1 MPRRD
6 DLHRILILGS
16 GPIVIGQA
24 CEFDYSGTQ
33 ACRVLREEG
42 YEVVLVNSNPAT
54 IMTDPD
60 MADRTYIE
68 PLDVDTVTRIIE
80 IERPDALLPTLGGQT
95 ALNLAMELDQDNVLA
110 LWGVEMIGADAEV
123 IHRAEDRAAFREAME
138 GIGLRVPRSAIATSL
153 EEARQAAADIGLPL
167 VVRPAYTLG
176 GAGGG
181 IAKTVEA
188 LEATVEHG
196 LRESP
201 IGQVLLEESVLGWHE
216 YELEVMRDAADNA
229 VVVCSIENVD
239 PMGVHTGDSVTVAPA
254 LTLTDPQL
262 QELRD
267 ASLAVMR
274 AVGVTCGGS
283 NVQFAIDPET
293 GDVVVIEMN
302 PRVSRSSALASKA
315 TGFPIAKIAAK
326 LAVGYTL
333 DEILNDITR
342 KTPACFEPTLDYV
355 VVKMPRWAFEK
366 FPLAD
371 RELTT
376 HMKSVGEAMAI
387 GRTFKEAFLKAVRS
401 RELDGRPELPP
412 TRDATLKA
420 LAVPTCERYE
430 LILHA
435 YRQGCT
441 AQEVHELTGVPRF
454 YLAELHDIVEL
465 EEHWATAPSEAPT
478 LLRAMKRYGFSDAHL
493 GELRGRSERD
503 IRALRVQAGILPTYK
518 AVDTCAAEF
527 AAQTPYFYSTYEE
540 ENEALP
546 GDKPRV
552 IILGSGPNR
561 IGQGIEFDYCC
572 VHAAMTVREAG
583 YEAIMLNCNPETVS
597 TDYDISDRLYF
608 EPLTL
613 EDVLNVVANEQ
624 PLGVILQYGGQ
635 TPLRLAAALAEAGV
649 ALIGT
654 PNDAIDLAEDR
665 GRFGRLLDDLGMRCP
680 PYGVASSLDE
690 AREIAAR
697 VGYPLLMRP
706 SFVLGGR
713 AMEIVYSEDDLER
726 YLSEATRATPD
737 RPVLIDRFLEDAI
750 EVDVDV
756 VADGDEVYVGA
767 VMQHVEE
774 AGVHSGDSACVIP
787 SISLGEGTLEEVRR
801 WVSRLALALGV
812 RGLMNAQFAFQSY
825 ELYVLEVNPR
835 ASRTVPFVS
844 KATGV
849 QLAKIA
855 TRVALGERLAD
866 MGLPQRLVP
875 RHVSVKEAVA
885 PFNRFPDADSR
896 LGPEMKSTG
905 EVMGIAD
912 AFPAAFA
919 KAQAAAGAPLP
930 VQGTVFLSVC
940 DPDKSA
946 ATILAQRLSG
956 LGFRILATGG
966 TARALQSLG
975 VPAEA
980 VNKVAEGPPH
990 IVEMIL
996 AGDVDLVVNTPY
1008 GRAARSD
1015 GFEIRRAALRRDVPC
1030 ITTLAGASAAVSAIE
1045 ASRRPRIG
1053 VRCLQDLHAE
1063 LLERPPVPPGSP
1075 GRRPAD
1081 VRAGLLVRKDQP
1093 AAAAARH
1100 ERSEDGP
1107 GS

>member
-60 MADRTYIE
+60 VATRTYIE
-68 PLDVDTVTRIIE
+68 PLDVDTVSRIIE
-80 IERPDALLPTLGGQT
+80 KERPDALLPTLGGQT
-95 ALNLAMELDQDNVLA
+95 ALNLAMQLDEQGVLG

-123 IHRAEDRAAFREAME
+123 IRRAEDRAEFRAAME
-138 GIGLRVPRSAIATSL
+138 AIGLEVPRSAIVTSL
-153 EEARQAAADIGLPL
+153 AEAEDAAADLGLPL
-167 VVRPAYTLG
+167 VIRPAYTLG

-181 IAKTVEA
+181 IARTADELSAQVEQ
-188 LEATVEHG
+188 G

-201 IGQVLLEESVLGWHE
+201 IEQVLVEESVLGWHE
-216 YELEVMRDAADNA
+216 YELEVMRDTADNA

-239 PMGVHTGDSVTVAPA
+239 PMGIHTGDSVTVAPA

-267 ASLAVMR
+267 AALAVMR
-274 AVGVTCGGS
+274 VIGVTCGGS
-283 NVQFAIDPET
+283 NVQFAVDPAN
-293 GDVVVIEMN
+293 GRVVVIEMN

-342 KTPACFEPTLDYV
+342 ETPACFEPTLDYV

-371 RELTT
+371 QRLTT

-387 GRTFKEAFLKAVRS
+387 GRTFKEAFLKALRS
-401 RELDGRPELPP
+401 RELDGRPLLPP
-412 TRDATLKA
+412 TRSAIKQA
-420 LAVPTCERYE
+420 LMVPTCDRYE
-430 LILHA
+430 LVLHA
-435 YRQGCT
+435 YRNGIT
-441 AQEVHELTGVPRF
+441 PAEVHELTAVPLF
-454 YLAELHDIVEL
+454 YLHELQDIVVL
-465 EEHWATAPSEAPT
+465 EETWSSAAVETPES
-478 LLRAMKRYGFSDAHL
+478 LRLMKRYGFSDARL
-493 GELRGRSERD
+493 AELRDMTEHE
-503 IRALRVQAGILPTYK
+503 IRALRLESGIVPTFK

-527 AAQTPYFYSTYEE
+527 QAVTPYFYSTYEDE
-540 ENEALP
+540 SEVP
-546 GDKPRV
+546 VGKRPRV
-552 IILGSGPNR
+552 VILGSGPNR

-583 YEAIMLNCNPETVS
+583 YEAIMVNCNPETVS
-597 TDYDISDRLYF
+597 TDYDVSDRLYF

-613 EDVLNVVANEQ
+613 EDVLNVVAVEQ

-635 TPLRLAAALAEAGV
+635 TPLRLAAGLAEAGV

-654 PNDAIDLAEDR
+654 PHDAIELAEDR
-665 GRFGRLLDDLGMRCP
+665 GRFGQLLDELEMRCP
-680 PYGVASSLDE
+680 PYGVAGSLDE
-690 AREIAAR
+690 ARAIAAR
-697 VGYPLLMRP
+697 VGYPLLVRP

-713 AMEIVYSEDDLER
+713 AMEILYSEDDLER
-726 YLSEATRATPD
+726 YLHEAVAASPE

-756 VADGDEVYVGA
+756 VADGTDVFVGA

-787 SISLGEGTLEEVRR
+787 SISLGEGTLEQVRR
-801 WVSRLALALGV
+801 WVRELALALGV
-812 RGLMNAQFAFQSY
+812 RGLMNAQFAYQNY

-849 QLAKIA
+849 QLAKVA
-855 TRVALGERLAD
+855 TRVVLGERLAD
-866 MGLPQRLVP
+866 LVP
-875 RHVSVKEAVA
+875 SDRRVPEHVSVKEAVA
-885 PFNRFPDADSR
+885 PFNRFPESDTR

-905 EVMGIAD
+905 EVMGIAG

-930 VQGTVFLSVC
+930 AEGTAFLSVN
-940 DPDKSA
+940 DSDKSA

-956 LGFRILATGG
+956 LGFRILATDG

-975 VPAEA
+975 VPAER
-980 VNKVAEGPPH
+980 VNKVVEGAPH
-990 IVEMIL
+990 IVERI
-996 AGDVDLVVNTPY
+996 AGGEVDLVINTPY

-1015 GFEIRRAALRRDVPC
+1015 GFEIRRAALRRGVPC

-1045 ASRRPRIG
+1045 ASRRPRVG
-1053 VRCLQDLHAE
+1053 VHCLQDLHAG
-1063 LLERPPVPPGSP
+1063 PPGP
-1075 GRRPAD
+1075 RGRPRV
-1081 VRAGLLVRKDQP
+1081 VR
-1093 AAAAARH
+1093 
-1100 ERSEDGP
+1100 
-1107 GS
+1107 